1 MKSATRQVLS
11 FAALLLALA
20 AVSQARVTT
29 APASP
34 VVIRDALAD
43 AQALARTHVGA
54 KVMKI
59 AGTSMLPYF
68 GDGALVVVQPIEEAK
83 LRAGMLVVYRNRFG
97 ETIAHR
103 LVARQDSGWQIK
115 GYNNDQPDSTLV
127 TGANLLGVVYATFY
141 TSSSGVP
148 ADRLA
153 ATTTPTPVETALA
166 APAR

>member
-1 MKSATRQVLS
+1 MKSATRQILS
-11 FAALLLALA
+11 LAALFVALT

-34 VVIRDALAD
+34 VVMRDALAD
-43 AQALARTHVGA
+43 AQALARTHDGA
-54 KVMKI
+54 RVMKI

-68 GDGALVVVQPIEEAK
+68 GDGALVVVQPIDESK

-127 TGANLLGVVYATFY
+127 TGANLIGVVYATFY
-141 TSSSGVP
+141 TSGPSMTGNQF
-148 ADRLA
+148 A
-153 ATTTPTPVETALA
+153 ATTAPVGIALA

>member
-1 MKSATRQVLS
+1 MKSPTRQILRLATLFV
-11 FAALLLALA
+11 ALA
-20 AVSQARVTT
+20 AVSQARAIT

-34 VVIRDALAD
+34 VLIRDAVAD

-68 GDGALVVVQPIEEAK
+68 GDGALVVVMPIDEAK

-103 LVARQDSGWQIK
+103 LVTRQDSGWEIK

-127 TGANLLGVVYATFY
+127 TSANLLGVVYATFY
-141 TSSSGVP
+141 TSRPSVP
-148 ADRLA
+148 AVQLA
-153 ATTTPTPVETALA
+153 ANTAPVEVALA

>member
-1 MKSATRQVLS
+1 MKSATRQILS
-11 FAALLLALA
+11 LAALFVALT
-20 AVSQARVTT
+20 AVSQAHVAMVPA
-29 APASP
+29 APVA
-34 VVIRDALAD
+34 IRDALID

-68 GDGALVVVQPIEEAK
+68 GDGALVVVTPIDEAK

-127 TGANLLGVVYATFY
+127 TGANLLGVVYATFF
-141 TSSSGVP
+141 TSSPRVP
-148 ADRLA
+148 AGQLA
-153 ATTTPTPVETALA
+153 AVTAPVELALA

>member
-1 MKSATRQVLS
+1 MKSATHQVLS
-11 FAALLLALA
+11 LAALLAVLT
-20 AVSQARVTT
+20 AVSQAHVTT

-34 VVIRDALAD
+34 VLIRDALAD
-43 AQALARTHVGA
+43 AQALARTHDGA

-68 GDGALVVVQPIEEAK
+68 GDGALVVVQPIEESK

-97 ETIAHR
+97 EIIAHR

-127 TGANLLGVVYATFY
+127 TGANLVGVVYATFY
-141 TSSSGVP
+141 TSSSSVP
-148 ADRLA
+148 VGQLA
-153 ATTTPTPVETALA
+153 ATTAPVETALA
-166 APAR
+166 ATAR

>member
-1 MKSATRQVLS
+1 MKSATRQVLRLVAL
-11 FAALLLALA
+11 FAALA
-20 AVSQARVTT
+20 AVSPARVATV
-29 APASP
+29 PAAP

-43 AQALARTHVGA
+43 AQALARTHLGA
-54 KVMKI
+54 QVMKI

-68 GDGALVVVQPIEEAK
+68 GDGALVVVKPIEEAR

-103 LVARQDSGWQIK
+103 LIARQDSGWQIK

-141 TSSSGVP
+141 PSSQGV
-148 ADRLA
+148 ADNRLA
-153 ATTTPTPVETALA
+153 ATTAPVGTALA

>member
-1 MKSATRQVLS
+1 MKSATRQLLS
-11 FAALLLALA
+11 LAALFVALT

-34 VVIRDALAD
+34 VLMRDALAD
-43 AQALARTHVGA
+43 AQALARTHIGA

-83 LRAGMLVVYRNRFG
+83 LRPGMLVVYRNRFG

-103 LVARQDSGWQIK
+103 LIARQESGWQIK
-115 GYNNDQPDSTLV
+115 GYNNDQPDSTLE

-141 TSSSGVP
+141 TSSPSVL
-148 ADRLA
+148 ANQFA
-153 ATTTPTPVETALA
+153 ATTAPVEIALA